1 MPWGC
6 LCSKEKK
13 RPQISSPILSPEDS
27 QKLQLLPAA
36 RRPLLSAAEK
46 LEERLLGPNPSPE
59 FDNESS
65 EETLQPNDASRDRL
79 QQQLLQKSKLKSS
92 NLKSTTY
99 TRNTENDKLTRHLN
113 TVKFSFD
120 EPQHP
125 VAPSGATSG
134 VVAAVPPKL
143 PTDRNETP
151 PKPDRTCSRTTAG
164 PRVIVEPP
172 PSSTPGIS
180 AKDTPDCNGNGNY
193 DEVPAIQTAATAP
206 PDGDKRIGVA
216 QVDENKNE
224 ILIQQTSSESIPFI
238 DDDPTQILK
247 QLNADPLRGR
257 NFHDARIIT
266 LTPKNVGSDVTRAAT
281 EQANKDTA
289 ARLLADTKK
298 FTRFL
303 VEPRVETAVRF
314 THIFQILQPS
324 YDRICQQCHQAL
336 HLDIGLRCVVCDF
349 TCHQQCVR
357 LEKRKAR
364 YTDTSY
370 LIFQQLEKGGVRYAF
385 PFVVGLIQQ
394 QHHHQQQ
401 NPQQESPN
409 RKSHSAPSS
418 PKPGE
423 ELAEALIIDTPEDS
437 ILGTHKKCS
446 TYKAKDTRKSAGGG
460 IPRRQSKIAEK
471 RRNRRSLE
479 LKAVEELPREEEE
492 TKENQSAAND
502 APPLVTPDG
511 GGGGGSVSDETKVQ
525 ICDISGGQR
534 TISVIS
540 SDEPD
545 SVQKNIQVSVD
556 FHHRPNSEVETNNND
571 LKCKTQNEPPARAAV
586 DSDVESVSTLT
597 PSIGRGASGREG
609 DERPEIDGSI
619 RPGTADV
626 VSVAR
631 VAPGVQIRRK
641 QYPYEPCYLVGSEFS
656 DTSDFTDT
664 ASSVASDLDEVEY
677 ARVELRK
684 KNNAQDEQQVVNNYN
699 SLPLHAINGQPQQQ
713 QQQSRPATANLN
725 HVNNNHYHNYSP
737 QPQYRPGPAHHQHQQ
752 QQLQLQPLRP
762 HLSLPAS
769 PPAAA
774 SLRLNYVT
782 ERILASTLPARR
794 HQNGS
799 GAGSMAV
806 TVADEHERELISM
819 LQQKH
824 QENYRLFDLE
834 SCLGN
839 ITLEKLCELCKQI
852 DACLGS
858 GKEKIV
864 VLQDRE
870 DKHRL
875 GAAIAAYLQYQKIC
889 GSKIP
894 QSGGQSSCSLSPG
907 GSSDSGRKTPTW
919 LDLDIYS
926 TQKFL
931 ETVAGPLR
939 IPSHRRYIQYF
950 SGLLSGMI
958 KMNSSS
964 LFLKAIRVESP
975 PCLHYRAITV
985 NSEWRSFIKIFE
997 GVRCLFTSDIYVIP
1011 LTTRHFIYEIKHPL
1025 RLRGDILVRC
1035 YQIIP
1040 NNNKPNFEK
1049 ELIASVQ
1056 FHTCA
1061 ITEKEVQFRKGD
1073 LDLACDDERFSG
1085 EHKMT
1090 FCFDTVPNDRPML
1103 LVFQDP
1109 LVRIEPIAENGDHL
1123 ETINGWPKKDE
1134 SNHTQGPLDG
1144 SLYATILK
1152 SPKSPGGT
1160 TAATTPHLIS
1170 PPAEFSNA
1178 ITQQTH
1184 QQVVTATAST
1194 RPLSPPPVPERSK
1207 TPNSIYLLAQNG
1219 AGTPRLTPIPFGA
1232 RSQTATPTPN
1242 GSEHS
1247 KSPGACTG
1255 GHPGYVTDG
1264 RASACGKGSSS
1275 SRPPAVVVGDG
1286 RGESVRS
1293 PLTVSMDSGISSSG
1307 PVTNRRPQGCSVS
1320 PSSFPSQASPQDDRH
1335 RELDDLLSDMML
1347 TVQGIPDVGRKADQT
1362 THQQHHHHHQQ
1373 QQQHQQAQNPND
1385 HFVNTNTDTIKRSHS
1400 SQLAAAPRVDELRAR
1415 TPLTVSDF
1423 AAKERELLMYETSS
1437 TTTTLTPPPSECG
1450 RETPLLLG
1458 GAGGQSAATV
1468 ATTTLREYDLQNI
1481 NNNNLTPAERELI
1494 LNMQQHHQQQQQQ
1507 QQRQHHSLA
1516 YPRPARSTTGA
1527 SERFTSDDD
1536 DDLLPFGNISGGAGG
1551 GGRGGG
1557 AGGGGQQ
1564 IPYHARE
1571 DSRPFTYGNI
1581 PASGTPQNP
1590 PASTMIKMQ
1599 SGLSSP
1605 SMVRKAL
1612 GVGGSVTPTPA
1623 RKQQPIAR
1631 NDFEEMLRE
1640 RREKVLSEKYTIGDQ
1655 SPNGALLPTSDTINN
1670 NNNNS
1675 NSDGNRWT
1683 YQTTV
1688 KTVTQTNGTVPNGGT
1703 GGYPLH
1709 EPLKRSNTMD
1719 GSFGRQFSN
1728 ESISGQSWLQ
1738 LQQQKL
1744 RARREQQRREHSNGV
1759 SYNYGS
1765 PAFPTGGDSAYNT
1778 THRRSQTLSPVRNDR
1793 NYHTLTTTRT
1803 HSTERPFVAV
1813 QRAHENAKLQTI
1825 GSAPLSI
1832 LNASPHG
1839 HIAQAQHPSPSSS
1852 SVTSASATSPT
1863 LHQQQQQQHQMTN
1876 GHGNGSPTVG
1886 QHRQN
1891 NGTTGM
1897 VYSQHQ
1903 QQQQQQQQLNSSLN
1917 GSSGLL
1923 SLAPEDHSTPKH
1935 GQVRLESE
1943 QIIFSNINSLNNLD
1957 NCEKLNNLLNEI
1969 TNSAA
1974 AVAAVASPNEPSS
1987 DTVPPVSSA
1996 AAACTSHNTSTSSVT
2011 TSSTS
2016 SSSSSMSTS
2025 NSSATSLINHPHH
2038 LIDTYHHR
2046 DRERHYQHHNN
2057 HQHHHHHH
2065 RQQSQQ
2071 QQHRNGRS
2079 AADQEPMELSSPEES
2094 FDGKANGG
2102 EPRNGPAGT
2111 HYNGTPAKEVNH
2123 GQLALDKLLASL
2135 ALESDVTEEHLAK
2148 IEGRSS
2154 DDGSYTEQLPVRT
2167 EAHHSELSDVLAS
2180 LTEYELTEN
2189 HRLNLYSNGTGHPNG
2204 YPKTSDTNGHR
2215 TMNGGSEL
2223 SNGYSPHHHHQQ
2235 QQQQQTSN
2243 NHHHHHH
2250 QHPQH
2255 HAPSHPMLLMNNH
2268 VRRIASETD
2277 STISSISPS
2286 LSERSNAISW
2296 CDQAREESFSS
2307 YRSETE
2313 PDNSP
2318 IGGSP
2323 RPETPAF
2330 PVTPRTPYGLSNGTS
2345 SPALPPKSP
2354 TSQRRYNSAW
2364 SLRSQKSSV
2373 STYDVS
2379 KDLFSGNQQ
2388 PRTHEIINQNETL
2401 SCYTSRRNSTT
2412 SNANSEPQEV
2422 APQFVKFAR
2431 DSSKYWY
2438 KPSISRE
2445 EAIALLRNAAPGTF
2459 VVRDSTTFANAYGLV
2474 VKVAQPPP
2482 GVQYS
2487 GPNSEE
2493 LVRHFLVEPTIRGV
2507 RLKGC
2512 ANEPVFTS
2520 LSALVYQHSITPL
2533 ALPCR
2538 LIIPDTDLQQLE
2550 LQSPAQQQLLQQ
2562 GAACNI
2568 LYLYTCDTESLTGPQ
2583 AIRKA
2588 VSSLLAL
2595 RPLPKP
2601 TQVHFKVSLQ
2611 GITLTDNT
2619 RQLFFRRHYPSNNVS
2634 FCALDPDEH
2643 RWSIQSTTGDIP
2655 AAKRIFAFVAKRSP
2669 SSADN
2674 QCHVFCELEAS
2685 QPATAIVSF
2694 ANKVVL
2700 GGATQ
2705 QQAAVTRAI

>member
-1 MPWGC
+1 MI
-6 LCSKEKK
+6 
-13 RPQISSPILSPEDS
+13 RVNS
-27 QKLQLLPAA
+27 Q
-36 RRPLLSAAEK
+36 S
-46 LEERLLGPNPSPE
+46 
-59 FDNESS
+59 
-65 EETLQPNDASRDRL
+65 
-79 QQQLLQKSKLKSS
+79 
-92 NLKSTTY
+92 
-99 TRNTENDKLTRHLN
+99 
-113 TVKFSFD
+113 FS
-120 EPQHP
+120 
-125 VAPSGATSG
+125 
-134 VVAAVPPKL
+134 L
-143 PTDRNETP
+143 
-151 PKPDRTCSRTTAG
+151 
-164 PRVIVEPP
+164 
-172 PSSTPGIS
+172 SST
-180 AKDTPDCNGNGNY
+180 
-193 DEVPAIQTAATAP
+193 
-206 PDGDKRIGVA
+206 
-216 QVDENKNE
+216 
-224 ILIQQTSSESIPFI
+224 
-238 DDDPTQILK
+238 LK
-247 QLNADPLRGR
+247 
-257 NFHDARIIT
+257 
-266 LTPKNVGSDVTRAAT
+266 
-281 EQANKDTA
+281 
-289 ARLLADTKK
+289 
-298 FTRFL
+298 
-303 VEPRVETAVRF
+303 
-314 THIFQILQPS
+314 
-324 YDRICQQCHQAL
+324 
-336 HLDIGLRCVVCDF
+336 
-349 TCHQQCVR
+349 
-357 LEKRKAR
+357 
-364 YTDTSY
+364 
-370 LIFQQLEKGGVRYAF
+370 
-385 PFVVGLIQQ
+385 
-394 QHHHQQQ
+394 
-401 NPQQESPN
+401 
-409 RKSHSAPSS
+409 
-418 PKPGE
+418 
-423 ELAEALIIDTPEDS
+423 
-437 ILGTHKKCS
+437 
-446 TYKAKDTRKSAGGG
+446 
-460 IPRRQSKIAEK
+460 
-471 RRNRRSLE
+471 
-479 LKAVEELPREEEE
+479 
-492 TKENQSAAND
+492 
-502 APPLVTPDG
+502 
-511 GGGGGSVSDETKVQ
+511 
-525 ICDISGGQR
+525 
-534 TISVIS
+534 
-540 SDEPD
+540 
-545 SVQKNIQVSVD
+545 
-556 FHHRPNSEVETNNND
+556 
-571 LKCKTQNEPPARAAV
+571 
-586 DSDVESVSTLT
+586 
-597 PSIGRGASGREG
+597 
-609 DERPEIDGSI
+609 
-619 RPGTADV
+619 
-626 VSVAR
+626 
-631 VAPGVQIRRK
+631 
-641 QYPYEPCYLVGSEFS
+641 
-656 DTSDFTDT
+656 
-664 ASSVASDLDEVEY
+664 
-677 ARVELRK
+677 K

-1123 ETINGWPKKDE
+1123 ETIN
-1134 SNHTQGPLDG
+1134 
-1144 SLYATILK
+1144 
-1152 SPKSPGGT
+1152 
-1160 TAATTPHLIS
+1160 
-1170 PPAEFSNA
+1170 
-1178 ITQQTH
+1178 
-1184 QQVVTATAST
+1184 
-1194 RPLSPPPVPERSK
+1194 
-1207 TPNSIYLLAQNG
+1207 
-1219 AGTPRLTPIPFGA
+1219 
-1232 RSQTATPTPN
+1232 
-1242 GSEHS
+1242 
-1247 KSPGACTG
+1247 
-1255 GHPGYVTDG
+1255 
-1264 RASACGKGSSS
+1264 
-1275 SRPPAVVVGDG
+1275 
-1286 RGESVRS
+1286 
-1293 PLTVSMDSGISSSG
+1293 
-1307 PVTNRRPQGCSVS
+1307 
-1320 PSSFPSQASPQDDRH
+1320 DDRH

-2354 TSQRRYNSAW
+2354 TSQR
-2364 SLRSQKSSV
+2364 
-2373 STYDVS
+2373 

>member
-13 RPQISSPILSPEDS
+13 RPQISSPILNPEDT
-27 QKLQLLPAA
+27 QKLQLLPAV
-36 RRPLLSAAEK
+36 RRPLLSDAEK
-46 LEERLLGPNPSPE
+46 LEQRLLAPNRNAD

-65 EETLQPNDASRDRL
+65 EETQPPNDAGRDRL
-79 QQQLLQKSKLKSS
+79 QQQLLQKSRLKSS

-120 EPQHP
+120 EPVPQKP
-125 VAPSGATSG
+125 DNAAAEGAPKPQRKFS
-134 VVAAVPPKL
+134 
-143 PTDRNETP
+143 DRGEPP
-151 PKPDRTCSRTTAG
+151 PKPDRRITTTATTQQ
-164 PRVIVEPP
+164 IVVKLPETVANV
-172 PSSTPGIS
+172 SLEHQQSGAGRDEI
-180 AKDTPDCNGNGNY
+180 DCNGNGNY
-193 DEVPAIQTAATAP
+193 DVVVPSIKVCDDGGVQSDGKATAP
-206 PDGDKRIGVA
+206 
-216 QVDENKNE
+216 VDENKNE
-224 ILIQQTSSESIPFI
+224 IIAPGSSEGSIPFI
-238 DDDPTQILK
+238 DEDPSQILR
-247 QLNADPLRGR
+247 QLNANPQRGQ

-266 LTPKNVGSDVTRAAT
+266 LTPKNVGSEATRA
-281 EQANKDTA
+281 TA
-289 ARLLADTKK
+289 AAVASDQAHREAQLRLLADTKK

-303 VEPRVETAVRF
+303 VEPPPVASVEAVKF
-314 THIFQILQPS
+314 THIFQILPPS
-324 YDRICQQCHQAL
+324 YDRLCQQCHKAL

-357 LEKRKAR
+357 LEKKN
-364 YTDTSY
+364 
-370 LIFQQLEKGGVRYAF
+370 G
-385 PFVVGLIQQ
+385 
-394 QHHHQQQ
+394 
-401 NPQQESPN
+401 
-409 RKSHSAPSS
+409 
-418 PKPGE
+418 
-423 ELAEALIIDTPEDS
+423 
-437 ILGTHKKCS
+437 
-446 TYKAKDTRKSAGGG
+446 
-460 IPRRQSKIAEK
+460 
-471 RRNRRSLE
+471 
-479 LKAVEELPREEEE
+479 REEE
-492 TKENQSAAND
+492 Q
-502 APPLVTPDG
+502 
-511 GGGGGSVSDETKVQ
+511 Q
-525 ICDISGGQR
+525 
-534 TISVIS
+534 TIN
-540 SDEPD
+540 
-545 SVQKNIQVSVD
+545 K
-556 FHHRPNSEVETNNND
+556 
-571 LKCKTQNEPPARAAV
+571 
-586 DSDVESVSTLT
+586 
-597 PSIGRGASGREG
+597 
-609 DERPEIDGSI
+609 
-619 RPGTADV
+619 
-626 VSVAR
+626 
-631 VAPGVQIRRK
+631 
-641 QYPYEPCYLVGSEFS
+641 
-656 DTSDFTDT
+656 
-664 ASSVASDLDEVEY
+664 
-677 ARVELRK
+677 
-684 KNNAQDEQQVVNNYN
+684 YN
-699 SLPLHAINGQPQQQ
+699 SLPLHTINAQQQ
-713 QQQSRPATANLN
+713 QQQQPRPTTNLN
-725 HVNNNHYHNYSP
+725 HVNNNHYHNYSL
-737 QPQYRPGPAHHQHQQ
+737 QPYYNRQQQQHHQQQ
-752 QQLQLQPLRP
+752 QQLQHHSYPVARIDEE
-762 HLSLPAS
+762 
-769 PPAAA
+769 PAAQ

-794 HQNGS
+794 LQNGS
-799 GAGSMAV
+799 SSPHAPNGTPPV
-806 TVADEHERELISM
+806 DEHERELINM
-819 LQQKH
+819 LEQKH
-824 QENYRLFDLE
+824 KQNYRILDLE
-834 SCLGN
+834 ARLVN
-839 ITLEKLCELCKQI
+839 ITLEKLCELCKYI
-852 DACLGS
+852 DSWLGS

-875 GAAIAAYLQYQKIC
+875 GTAIAAYLQYQKIC
-889 GSKIP
+889 GSNIP
-894 QSGGQSSCSLSPG
+894 QASGHSKNSLSPG
-907 GSSDSGRKTPTW
+907 GTDNGRRTPTW

-926 TQKFL
+926 MQKFL

-950 SGLLSGMI
+950 SGLLSGVI
-958 KMNSSS
+958 KLNSSS
-964 LFLKAIRVESP
+964 FFLKAIRVESP

-1011 LTTRHFIYEIKHPL
+1011 ITTRHFIYEIKHPL

-1040 NNNKPNFEK
+1040 NNNKATYEK

-1061 ITEKEVQFRKGD
+1061 ITEKEVQFTKGD
-1073 LDLACDDERFSG
+1073 VDFACEDERFSA
-1085 EHKMT
+1085 EHRMT
-1090 FCFDTVPNDRPML
+1090 FCFDTVPNERPMI

-1109 LVRIEPIAENGDHL
+1109 LVRIEPIAENGDLL
-1123 ETINGWPKKDE
+1123 ETINEGWSKKDE
-1134 SNHTQGPLDG
+1134 SGHTQGPLDG

-1152 SPKSPGGT
+1152 SPKSPT
-1160 TAATTPHLIS
+1160 ATTHLIS
-1170 PPAEFSNA
+1170 PPAEFSNG
-1178 ITQQTH
+1178 
-1184 QQVVTATAST
+1184 SSKSLLLLNGNG
-1194 RPLSPPPVPERSK
+1194 PPPPVPERSK
-1207 TPNSIYLLAQNG
+1207 TPNSIYLSQN
-1219 AGTPRLTPIPFGA
+1219 GTPRSTPVPFALAPPPAASPAFGD
-1232 RSQTATPTPN
+1232 RSVRAVSSASNSVSVNSSYSSYQSASPGVATVPD
-1242 GSEHS
+1242 GG
-1247 KSPGACTG
+1247 SPGATLATSG
-1255 GHPGYVTDG
+1255 GTKARPPSAQQVDG
-1264 RASACGKGSSS
+1264 R
-1275 SRPPAVVVGDG
+1275 
-1286 RGESVRS
+1286 ESVRS

-1307 PVTNRRPQGCSVS
+1307 PVNRRVQGSSVS
-1320 PSSFPSQASPQDDRH
+1320 PSSFPSPQASPQDDRH

-1347 TVQGIPDVGRKADQT
+1347 TVQGIPDVGQKADQT
-1362 THQQHHHHHQQ
+1362 DHHQSQQPQQ
-1373 QQQHQQAQNPND
+1373 QQQHQHHHHHHHHHHQNPND

-1400 SQLAAAPRVDELRAR
+1400 AQLPQREDARSR
-1415 TPLTVSDF
+1415 TPLTAVSDYSPATAAAA

-1437 TTTTLTPPPSECG
+1437 TTTTLTPPPSESG
-1450 RETPLLLG
+1450 RETPLLSG
-1458 GAGGQSAATV
+1458 PSYAAAAAAGTI
-1468 ATTTLREYDLQNI
+1468 RERELQNI

-1494 LNMQQHHQQQQQQ
+1494 MSVQRHQHQ
-1507 QQRQHHSLA
+1507 SLA

-1536 DDLLPFGNISGGAGG
+1536 DDLLVHGGTGSVA
-1551 GGRGGG
+1551 
-1557 AGGGGQQ
+1557 Q

-1581 PASGTPQNP
+1581 PATGTPQQP
-1590 PASTMIKMQ
+1590 PAATMLKMQ

-1612 GVGGSVTPTPA
+1612 GTPTA
-1623 RKQQPIAR
+1623 SRKTAGTLPR

-1655 SPNGALLPTSDTINN
+1655 SPGGGMMVSDTINN
-1670 NNNNS
+1670 NS
-1675 NSDGNRWT
+1675 SGDGRWT
-1683 YQTTV
+1683 YQQHHTV
-1688 KTVTQTNGTVPNGGT
+1688 KTVTTQGGGGAGTPNG
-1703 GGYPLH
+1703 YPSH

-1728 ESISGQSWLQ
+1728 EGISGQSWLQ

-1744 RARREQQRREHSNGV
+1744 RARREQQRREHSNSF

-1765 PAFPTGGDSAYNT
+1765 PAFPTAGENAYST
-1778 THRRSQTLSPVRNDR
+1778 THRRSQTLSPVRNER

-1813 QRAHENAKLQTI
+1813 QRAHDNAKLQTI
-1825 GSAPLSI
+1825 GNAPLSI

-1839 HIAQAQHPSPSSS
+1839 HIAQAQTAPSSSTPSPSAVSSPSPVPTANGNTTTTSS
-1852 SVTSASATSPT
+1852 SSTNNTSVSITHHHQTVNGGGSPV
-1863 LHQQQQQQHQMTN
+1863 N
-1876 GHGNGSPTVG
+1876 GHATPQPQHRHVNGNGAHY
-1886 QHRQN
+1886 Q
-1891 NGTTGM
+1891 
-1897 VYSQHQ
+1897 Q
-1903 QQQQQQQQLNSSLN
+1903 QQQQQQQQLNNSLN

-1923 SLAPEDHSTPKH
+1923 SLAEQDHSTPKH

-1943 QIIFSNINSLNNLD
+1943 QIIFSNIHSLNNLA

-1974 AVAAVASPNEPSS
+1974 AVASVASPEPMSMKG
-1987 DTVPPVSSA
+1987 A
-1996 AAACTSHNTSTSSVT
+1996 ATGGPDACNTSPNTTTSSVT
-2011 TSSTS
+2011 TTS
-2016 SSSSSMSTS
+2016 SSSSASSMSTS
-2025 NSSATSLINHPHH
+2025 NHSAGHINQTHH
-2038 LIDTYHHR
+2038 LIDTPYH
-2046 DRERHYQHHNN
+2046 E
-2057 HQHHHHHH
+2057 HHHHPPTPNAHQRH
-2065 RQQSQQ
+2065 QNGC
-2071 QQHRNGRS
+2071 HRNGE
-2079 AADQEPMELSSPEES
+2079 QEPMELSSSPEGSVDEKPPPPPPS
-2094 FDGKANGG
+2094 STNG
-2102 EPRNGPAGT
+2102 ERLRNGHSNSSSSSDSAIG
-2111 HYNGTPAKEVNH
+2111 GH

-2148 IEGRSS
+2148 IEGRAAAN
-2154 DDGSYTEQLPVRT
+2154 GVPCYAEQRRPT
-2167 EAHHSELSDVLAS
+2167 FHPSAELSDVLAN
-2180 LTEYELTEN
+2180 LAEYDLSETQQRNGN
-2189 HRLNLYSNGTGHPNG
+2189 HLLYHYQQQQHQNNASSSSSSGDT
-2204 YPKTSDTNGHR
+2204 TTTNGNYRLYPTHGSELANVGGGFN
-2215 TMNGGSEL
+2215 TLSNGGSSSSQHQRSASRSS
-2223 SNGYSPHHHHQQ
+2223 SNDAAAAQQQQQSQNSSPNVQQ
-2235 QQQQQTSN
+2235 QQQQQL
-2243 NHHHHHH
+2243 HHHHHH
-2250 QHPQH
+2250 HHPH
-2255 HAPSHPMLLMNNH
+2255 HSLLMNNH

-2318 IGGSP
+2318 MGGSP

-2388 PRTHEIINQNETL
+2388 RTQELVNQNETL

-2438 KPSISRE
+2438 KPNISRE

-2459 VVRDSTTFANAYGLV
+2459 IVRDSTTFANAYGLV
-2474 VKVAQPPP
+2474 VKVNHPPP
-2482 GVQYS
+2482 GVQYT

-2538 LIIPDTDLQQLE
+2538 LIIPDMDLQQME
-2550 LQSPAQQQLLQQ
+2550 HQTPAQQQLLQQ
-2562 GAACNI
+2562 GAACNV
-2568 LYLYTCDTESLTGPQ
+2568 LYLFTCDTESLTGPQ

-2601 TQVHFKVSLQ
+2601 TQVHFKASLQ

-2634 FCALDPDEH
+2634 FCALDPDDR

-2655 AAKRIFAFVAKRSP
+2655 ASKRMFAFVAKRSP

-2674 QCHVFCELEAS
+2674 QCHVFCELEPT
-2685 QPATAIVSF
+2685 QPAAAIIQF
-2694 ANKVVL
+2694 ANKVL
-2700 GGATQ
+2700 SGTSQ
-2705 QQAAVTRAI
+2705 QPAVTRAI